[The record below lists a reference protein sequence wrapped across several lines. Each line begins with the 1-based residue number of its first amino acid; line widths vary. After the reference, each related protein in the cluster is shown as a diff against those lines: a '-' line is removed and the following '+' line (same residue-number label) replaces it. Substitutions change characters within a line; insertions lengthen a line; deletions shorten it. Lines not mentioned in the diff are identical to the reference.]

1 MQRSRL
7 NPEDPNS
14 VLVDTIRII
23 LNKCLGKWGPWVL
36 RKSGIYTPFYQKMIE
51 TCSSVSYP
59 DVRAGGTLHFDW
71 DRTKTDIKTTK
82 RISEEAY
89 DLWFKLRED
98 QRRGFSE
105 IEELVEQMHAVPDN
119 NPPGTTASAPR
130 DNPRITHSFPRRNRN
145 PQHEAQ
151 DAQLVSLMTRV
162 QHSMR

>member
-1 MQRSRL
+1 
-7 NPEDPNS
+7 
-14 VLVDTIRII
+14 LVDTIRQIVFE
-23 LNKCLGKWGPWVL
+23 CLCKWGPWEFH
-36 RKSGIYTPFYQKMIE
+36 KSGIYTPFYQKMIE
-51 TCSSVSYP
+51 ACNSVSYP

-71 DRTKTDIKTTK
+71 DRTKTDIKRTK

-89 DLWFKLRED
+89 DLWFNLSED

-119 NPPGTTASAPR
+119 NPPGTTASSPR
-130 DNPRITHSFPRRNRN
+130 DNPDTRHHPLHFGPGRN
-145 PQHEAQ
+145 PQ

>member
-1 MQRSRL
+1 MFHR
-7 NPEDPNS
+7 
-14 VLVDTIRII
+14 
-23 LNKCLGKWGPWVL
+23 G
-36 RKSGIYTPFYQKMIE
+36 GIYDSFYEKMIE
-51 TCSSVSYP
+51 AINSVCYP
-59 DVRAGGTLHFDW
+59 DVQAGGKLQFDW

-89 DLWFKLRED
+89 DLWFKLTED

-105 IEELVEQMHAVPDN
+105 IVELVEQMHAVPDN

-130 DNPRITHSFPRRNRN
+130 DNPRMTNSFPLLNRN

>member
-1 MQRSRL
+1 MI
-7 NPEDPNS
+7 EAINS
-14 VLVDTIRII
+14 V
-23 LNKCLGKWGPWVL
+23 C
-36 RKSGIYTPFYQKMIE
+36 
-51 TCSSVSYP
+51 YP
-59 DVRAGGTLHFDW
+59 DVQAGGKLQFDW

>member
-1 MQRSRL
+1 MERSRL

-14 VLVDTIRII
+14 VLVDTIREI
-23 LNKCLGKWGPWVL
+23 NFQCLCKWGPWMFH
-36 RKSGIYTPFYQKMIE
+36 RGGIYDSFYGKMIE
-51 TCSSVSYP
+51 AINSVCYP
-59 DVRAGGTLHFDW
+59 DVQAGGKLQFDW

-145 PQHEAQ
+145 PQHEVQ